1 MLTGK
6 AQSAYAAMR
15 AEDALD
21 YRVMK
26 EAILKRYE
34 ISEDSYRQKFRRA
47 EKNAEESVSE
57 MAVRLNDVFRK
68 WTRSSTTVEQ
78 LADLMVKE
86 QLLNTLPVNVKIWVE
101 ERRPGTAEEAA
112 QLADDYFLA
121 RKQAAQPFKPSEGKT
136 PMESQSARRCYMC
149 KQTGHVAK
157 DCPSRK
163 SEGVAAVKSG
173 KELEPNG
180 GARQPVP
187 VFREKRDWTK
197 VECFNSG
204 KRGRGSRYCPNN
216 ALFCAGHGRKKLEK
230 EMQRSGVVNGQKL
243 LEGDGVV
250 LRCVHGDAAV
260 YPLCKVRIELE
271 GHSIQVVA
279 AVSETLPTSVLLG
292 TDARELGD
300 LLGMKMPQGTLS
312 PVEQQAYV
320 TTRARGAAEASRER
334 EERSNEEQS
343 GVNPNPV
350 VMTTE
355 TEVWDLG
362 NQLEEGIFEGG
373 ISRRKQTRREKR
385 RGRKNFQMA
394 ESETTSVEQQKPEK
408 DNILGASAEE
418 LTALQEVD
426 PTLAVVREAVVGVEN
441 DQSGSFFKKDGLL
454 YRRRKQAAGGGGE
467 DLDGEQLVLP
477 KEFRKSVL
485 NLAHSLPTAGH
496 LGKKKT
502 VDRILQRFYWPGVY
516 RDVTSYCKSC
526 AGYQKVSWS

>member
-1 MLTGK
+1 MGGRKK
-6 AQSAYAAMR
+6 ARDCRGGST
-15 AEDALD
+15 
-21 YRVMK
+21 VG
-26 EAILKRYE
+26 
-34 ISEDSYRQKFRRA
+34 RR
-47 EKNAEESVSE
+47 
-57 MAVRLNDVFRK
+57 
-68 WTRSSTTVEQ
+68 
-78 LADLMVKE
+78 
-86 QLLNTLPVNVKIWVE
+86 LL
-101 ERRPGTAEEAA
+101 PGT
-112 QLADDYFLA
+112 
-121 RKQAAQPFKPSEGKT
+121 QAGGAPFKPSEGKT

-163 SEGVAAVKSG
+163 SEGVAAGKSG
-173 KELEPNG
+173 KELEPNGG

-230 EMQRSGVVNGQKL
+230 EMQRSGVVNGQKVQDIVLDTGCSQTMVHSSLIPSDQL

-250 LRCVHGDAAV
+250 VRCVHGDAAV

-334 EERSNEEQS
+334 EERSNEEHS

-355 TEVWDLG
+355 TEVWGLG
-362 NQLEEGIFEGG
+362 ESVGG
-373 ISRRKQTRREKR
+373 
-385 RGRKNFQMA
+385 GYF
-394 ESETTSVEQQKPEK
+394 
-408 DNILGASAEE
+408 
-418 LTALQEVD
+418 
-426 PTLAVVREAVVGVEN
+426 
-441 DQSGSFFKKDGLL
+441 
-454 YRRRKQAAGGGGE
+454 RRRC
-467 DLDGEQLVLP
+467 L
-477 KEFRKSVL
+477 
-485 NLAHSLPTAGH
+485 
-496 LGKKKT
+496 
-502 VDRILQRFYWPGVY
+502 
-516 RDVTSYCKSC
+516 
-526 AGYQKVSWS
+526 